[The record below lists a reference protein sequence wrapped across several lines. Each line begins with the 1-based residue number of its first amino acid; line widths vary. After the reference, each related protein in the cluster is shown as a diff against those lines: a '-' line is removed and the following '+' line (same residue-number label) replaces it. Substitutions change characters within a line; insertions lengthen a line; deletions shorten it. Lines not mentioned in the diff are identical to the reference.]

1 MSMGGGVNLY
11 DTLLTSQEKEALKIE
26 NWKTVTFAKELRD
39 NKGDIIEVKFK
50 NKYAPFGDKSRKY
63 RATDGEAFE
72 IAKRFVEQTKDRIK
86 YE

>member
-11 DTLLTSQEKEALKIE
+11 DTLLTPQEKEALKIE

-63 RATDGEAFE
+63 KATDGEAFE